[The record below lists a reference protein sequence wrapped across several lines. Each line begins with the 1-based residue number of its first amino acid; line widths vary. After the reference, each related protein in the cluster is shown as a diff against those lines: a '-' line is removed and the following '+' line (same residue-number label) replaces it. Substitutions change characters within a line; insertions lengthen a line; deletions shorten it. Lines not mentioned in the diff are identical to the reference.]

1 MKVKLSVHGSN
12 FDENQIVNANKNLYA
27 TIEGSNILTIK
38 DLNSE
43 NVYHFDLKSTCFTES
58 DLLIEGILADDK
70 VALGRCLFYVEEL
83 DEYTGHKH

>member
-12 FDENQIVNANKNLYA
+12 FDDNQIVNANKNLYA
-27 TIEGSNILTIK
+27 TIEGSNVLTIK

-70 VALGRCLFYVEEL
+70 GILGRCLFYVEEL
-83 DEYTGHKH
+83 DKYAGYKH

>member
-12 FDENQIVNANKNLYA
+12 FDESQIPKYLYA
-27 TIEGSNILTIK
+27 DIRGSNILTIK

-70 VALGRCLFYVEEL
+70 GALGRCLFYVEEL
-83 DEYTGHKH
+83 DKYAGYKH